1 MKSYL
6 TVWFNSN
13 GATPMEVV
21 DRLMGMGFQ
30 AQKGNYDFV
39 YNWSQQPKTQD
50 ALDLANKVHAT
61 LKGCDVLFK
70 IESL

>member
-13 GATPMEVV
+13 GATPVEVI
-21 DRLMGMGFQ
+21 DRLMSMGFQ
-30 AQKGNYDFV
+30 VQKGNFDFV
-39 YNWSQQPKTQD
+39 YNWGKSPTTKD
-50 ALDLANKVHAT
+50 ATNLANQVHQT